1 MSRPPLEVADI
12 IRSRREAFERQSR
25 GWINGQLRKVLDTS
39 PAISANA
46 HEVGRMTL
54 HPQHRRNCLA
64 HNQQEIPAFDLSG
77 RSDVDLGVLDF
88 ASSAASAGQIS
99 SDSLTEQMNHQA
111 SMPHGVLPA
120 PFKLHKPPQLWRL
133 PSSRC
138 T

>member
-25 GWINGQLRKVLDTS
+25 GWINGQHRKVVDTS

-64 HNQQEIPAFDLSG
+64 HNQQEIPALISAVGLTLISG
-77 RSDVDLGVLDF
+77 YSILHRRQPLQDRSHP
-88 ASSAASAGQIS
+88 I
-99 SDSLTEQMNHQA
+99 
-111 SMPHGVLPA
+111 
-120 PFKLHKPPQLWRL
+120 R
-133 PSSRC
+133 
-138 T
+138 